1 MPAASSLVVAAT
13 LLVLQAPAPS
23 PAPSSSTA
31 SSLDFE
37 FYRTRVQPILFA
49 KRPGGVRCVTCHARV
64 ANSQLRLQPL
74 APGATS
80 WSLEDERANFEA
92 LSRFVVPGE
101 PAASRLLMHPLE
113 RAAGGDPFHG
123 GGKPWRSQ
131 SDPEWQTLAAW
142 ARTGPAAAPTA
153 PSRLDFQFYRARIE
167 PLFLKPRVG
176 LVGIAAC
183 VSCHSSVASRLR
195 LEPPA
200 ASNTWSEEQS
210 RRNFEVVARLVT
222 PGEPLKSRLLL
233 HPLAPE
239 AGGDPSHTGGKLWN
253 NQQDPEWQ
261 TLAAWVR
268 GQTGEKQR

>member
-1 MPAASSLVVAAT
+1 MVVAA
-13 LLVLQAPAPS
+13 LLVLQAAPS
-23 PAPSSSTA
+23 ASA
-31 SSLDFE
+31 SSPLDFE
-37 FYRTRVQPILFA
+37 FYRTRVQPILFV

-80 WSLEDERANFEA
+80 WSGEDERLNFEA

-101 PAASRLLMHPLE
+101 PAASRLLMHPLD

-142 ARTGPAAAPTA
+142 VGTAAPRPAAA
-153 PSRLDFQFYRARIE
+153 RLDFQFYRARVE

-176 LVGIAAC
+176 AAC
-183 VSCHSSVASRLR
+183 VTCHSSVASRLR
-195 LEPPA
+195 LEPPT
-200 ASNTWSEEQS
+200 ASDNTWSEQQS
-210 RRNFEVVARLVT
+210 RRNFEIVSLLVT
-222 PGEPLKSRLLL
+222 PGEPLQSRLLL

-239 AGGDPSHTGGKLWN
+239 AGGDPVHTGGKLWN
-253 NQQDPEWQ
+253 TQEDPEWQ

-268 GQTGEKQR
+268 GQTGENRR

>member
-1 MPAASSLVVAAT
+1 MPAASSLVVAA
-13 LLVLQAPAPS
+13 LLVQLAPP
-23 PAPSSSTA
+23 PPLPA

-80 WSLEDERANFEA
+80 WNGEDERANFEA

-101 PAASRLLMHPLE
+101 PAASRLLMHPLD

-131 SDPEWQTLAAW
+131 SDAEWQTLAAW
-142 ARTGPAAAPTA
+142 VRTGPAAPPTA
-153 PSRLDFQFYRARIE
+153 AARLDFQFYRARIE

-176 LVGIAAC
+176 PVGTAAC

-200 ASNTWSEEQS
+200 ASHAWSEQQS

-239 AGGDPSHTGGKLWN
+239 AGGDPAHTGGKLWN
-253 NQQDPEWQ
+253 TQEDPEWQ

-268 GQTGEKQR
+268 GQTGENRR